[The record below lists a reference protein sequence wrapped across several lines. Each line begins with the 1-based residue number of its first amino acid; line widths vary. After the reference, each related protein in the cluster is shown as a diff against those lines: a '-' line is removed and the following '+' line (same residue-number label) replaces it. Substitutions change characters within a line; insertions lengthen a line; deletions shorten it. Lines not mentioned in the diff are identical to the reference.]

1 MLFRSVPGAGRSA
14 FGINTGARIRDFLA
28 GSTPEQR
35 LEWLDAAVKAGTISP
50 EAYKVARENIMED
63 IRTR

>member
-1 MLFRSVPGAGRSA
+1 
-14 FGINTGARIRDFLA
+14 LA